1 MSELIT
7 VDHSRAGMVV
17 LTLNRPEKRNALSI
31 ELLEQL
37 CERVERL
44 AAERTNRVL
53 ILTGAGPVFSA
64 GLDLLEASNP
74 DLVQRSAA
82 CVARALQLL
91 RSTRLITIAAAHGG
105 AFAGGAGLMAACDIA
120 IGTSD
125 LKIGFPEARRGLLPA
140 LVCAT
145 MSPKVREGDL
155 RDLFLVGEPIDAI
168 RAQQIGL
175 LQRVVEPHRLT
186 ETAIAV
192 ALSILEGGPQTIEAT
207 KVLLNDAY
215 QPAASV
221 SPEQMIDVHLG
232 ARQSPEALEGLTA
245 FLEKRLPSWMS
256 QSFNA

>member
-1 MSELIT
+1 MPELIH

-31 ELLEQL
+31 ELLDQL
-37 CERVERL
+37 CARVESL
-44 AAERTNRVL
+44 AAERANRVL
-53 ILTGAGPVFSA
+53 ILTGAGSVFSA
-64 GLDLLEASNP
+64 GLDLWEASNS

-105 AFAGGAGLMAACDIA
+105 AFAGGAGLLAACDIA

-155 RDLFLVGEPIDAI
+155 RDLFLVGELIDAA

-175 LQRVVEPHRLT
+175 LQRVVEPHRLI
-186 ETAIAV
+186 EHAIAV
-192 ALSILEGGPQTIEAT
+192 AKSILEGGPQTIEAT
-207 KVLLNDAY
+207 KMLLNQAY
-215 QPAASV
+215 QPTASV

-232 ARQSPEALEGLTA
+232 ARQSPEASEGLAA
-245 FLEKRLPSWMS
+245 FLEKRPPNWMA
-256 QSFNA
+256 Q